1 MNHAAGTG
9 YVHDFATIETPE
21 IPRSKFD
28 CTSGLSTTFDED
40 YLIPIYLKEVN
51 PGDVVEMESNLFAR
65 LQSQIVPTLDQIKL
79 KAYWFYCPSR
89 ILWTGFTKLMGE
101 RDEVSAM
108 FTDPDPI
115 PQISL
120 TTYDSSNN
128 PHGLLGSQTL
138 GDYLGIPD
146 PGKGTYASG
155 KSVSVNSLPFRMY
168 NKVWNDWFRAGNL
181 QDISYF
187 NPDDSD
193 DDEENYGLLKINK
206 VSDYFTSCNPWPQKS
221 SAAAAIT
228 FGMNATAPVVGDG
241 VTGLGLIGSNGV
253 TATGFDG
260 VLTSAQFNYLY
271 PSAGAVTT
279 QNGAVLV
286 RNSSER
292 GVGKS
297 VVGGSDRPSVDTILG
312 VSPDPNKSGLVAK
325 LNNVSVATVNA
336 LRSAIAVQHM
346 LELDARAGN
355 NRYIEILR
363 SHFGVTSP
371 DARLQRSELLA
382 SDTVDIQVN
391 PVVQTSSTDA
401 TTPQANLAAF
411 ATAAGDSG
419 SFSKAFTEHG
429 YIMCLVAAKSNITY
443 SQGLKRM
450 WSRKNRLDFMFPS
463 LARLGEQEV
472 LNKEIYLDWD
482 GADSTNDQVFGY
494 NERYSEFRSSPYMI
508 TGKLRPGITGNIEQ
522 WTLSEAFA
530 SCPQLN
536 GDFMKSSS
544 PISRLVAV
552 VNEPHFILDVHFGE
566 QYTTSLPVYGTPG
579 LTRL

>member
-51 PGDVVEMESNLFAR
+51 PGDVVEMQSNLFAR

-115 PQISL
+115 PQIAL
-120 TTYDSSNN
+120 TTYDSVNN

-146 PGKGTYASG
+146 PGKGTYVAN

-193 DDEENYGLLKINK
+193 DDEENYTLLKINK

-221 SAAAAIT
+221 ATAAAIT
-228 FGMNATAPVVGDG
+228 FGTNATAPVIGSAQAMRVNTGLDRQDG
-241 VTGLGLIGSNGV
+241 V
-253 TATGFDG
+253 FDLYDNQNDSVNLNAG
-260 VLTSAQFNYLY
+260 QNKAKDGINIVADPTKTTVFAQL
-271 PSAGAVTT
+271 
-279 QNGAVLV
+279 
-286 RNSSER
+286 
-292 GVGKS
+292 
-297 VVGGSDRPSVDTILG
+297 D
-312 VSPDPNKSGLVAK
+312 
-325 LNNVSVATVNA
+325 NVSVATVNA

-411 ATAAGDSG
+411 ATAAGASG

-482 GADSTNDQVFGY
+482 GELSTNEKVFGY

-536 GDFMKSSS
+536 GDFIKSSS

>member
-51 PGDVVEMESNLFAR
+51 PGDVIEMESNLFAR

-101 RDEVSAM
+101 RDEVSSM

-115 PQISL
+115 PQIAL
-120 TTYDSSNN
+120 TTYDSVNN
-128 PHGLLGSQTL
+128 ANGLLGSQTL
-138 GDYLGIPD
+138 ADYLGIPD
-146 PGKGTYASG
+146 PGKGTYTAN

-181 QDISYF
+181 QDIVYF
-187 NPDDSD
+187 NPDDTSD
-193 DDEENYGLLKINK
+193 VESNYGLLKINK

-221 SAAAAIT
+221 NVAAAIT
-228 FGMNATAPVVGDG
+228 FGANATAPVVTSLTANTASGASLQWSNADG
-241 VTGLGLIGSNGV
+241 TAISAGTNLTLGITGTGSKTGAGSNV
-253 TATGFDG
+253 T
-260 VLTSAQFNYLY
+260 LSSADVV
-271 PSAGAVTT
+271 PSNLIA
-279 QNGAVLV
+279 QL
-286 RNSSER
+286 
-292 GVGKS
+292 
-297 VVGGSDRPSVDTILG
+297 D
-312 VSPDPNKSGLVAK
+312 
-325 LNNVSVATVNA
+325 NVSVATVNA

-391 PVVQTSSTDA
+391 PVVQTSSTDS
-401 TTPQANLAAF
+401 TSPQANLAAF
-411 ATAAGDSG
+411 ATAAGQSG
-419 SFSKAFTEHG
+419 VFSKAFTEHG
-429 YIMCLVAAKSNITY
+429 YVMCLVAAKSNITY
-443 SQGLKRM
+443 SQGLKRL

-482 GADSTNDQVFGY
+482 GVGSTNEQVFGY

-536 GDFMKSSS
+536 GDFIKSSS
-544 PISRLVAV
+544 PISRVVAV
-552 VNEPHFILDVHFGE
+552 TNEPHFILDVHFDE
-566 QYTTSLPVYGTPG
+566 KYTTSLPVYGTPG

>member
-1 MNHAAGTG
+1 MNHATGTG

-89 ILWTGFTKLMGE
+89 ILWSGFTKLMGE

-115 PQISL
+115 PQIAL
-120 TTYDSSNN
+120 TTYDSVNN
-128 PHGLLGSQTL
+128 TNGLLGSQTL

-146 PGKGTYASG
+146 PGKGTYTAN

-181 QDISYF
+181 QDIAYF

-193 DDEENYGLLKINK
+193 DDEQNYGLLKINK

-221 SAAAAIT
+221 AAAAAIT
-228 FGMNATAPVVGDG
+228 FGANATAPIVTSLTANTPSGNSLTWVNADG
-241 VTGLGLIGSNGV
+241 
-253 TATGFDG
+253 TA
-260 VLTSAQFNYLY
+260 LTSATNMTLGIQGEGSSTGGGANMLFGAPDIV
-271 PSAGAVTT
+271 PS
-279 QNGAVLV
+279 N
-286 RNSSER
+286 
-292 GVGKS
+292 
-297 VVGGSDRPSVDTILG
+297 
-312 VSPDPNKSGLVAK
+312 LVAQ
-325 LNNVSVATVNA
+325 LDNVSVATVNA

-482 GADSTNDQVFGY
+482 GVGSTNDQVFGY

-508 TGKLRPGITGNIEQ
+508 TGKLRPGIPGNIEQ

-566 QYTTSLPVYGTPG
+566 HYTTSLPVYGTPG